1 MVHGHAGAARAKK
14 RHGHCRPDN
23 WQIPEETA
31 MPQFTRRHTTALIGS
46 ALLSSALPT
55 FAQDKR
61 PIKIGFSMALSGGL
75 AGGGKA
81 ALLTYQIWAEEVNKK
96 GGLLGRPV
104 ELVYYDDQS
113 SPATVP
119 PIYSKLLDID
129 KVDLVLSG
137 YATVPTAAAMPT
149 IIEHKKMFLSLFA
162 LGLGEQFKYDR
173 YFQLQPNGPTA
184 RTEIS
189 KGFYE
194 IAMTLDPKPKTIAIA
209 GADAEYSQIAMEGA
223 RINAPKYGM
232 KIVYDRA
239 YPPNTVDF
247 SSIMRAIK
255 ATNPEL
261 IFIASY
267 PPDSA
272 GMVRAAYDVG
282 VKARLFGGGLIGVQF
297 AAVKAQLNT
306 KLNNVVSYDLYVPEP
321 TMQFPGIDEFL
332 VRYRQRASA
341 AGVDALGIYIPPFA
355 YAEMQIL
362 EQAINATGSLDDG
375 KLAAYIHQTTF
386 KTVVGDIQFEET
398 GEWAKARNL
407 WVQYRGVTGS
417 DIEQFKQAGKQVILY
432 PPQFKSGTVVTP
444 FDATQPAL

>member
-1 MVHGHAGAARAKK
+1 
-14 RHGHCRPDN
+14 
-23 WQIPEETA
+23 
-31 MPQFTRRHTTALIGS
+31 MPQFTRRQTTALIGS
-46 ALLSSALPT
+46 AFLSSALPA

-81 ALLTYQIWAEEVNKK
+81 ALLTYQIWAEEVNKR

-119 PIYSKLLDID
+119 AIYSKLLDID

-149 IIEHKKMFLSLFA
+149 IIEHKKLFLSLFA

-194 IAMTLDPKPKTIAIA
+194 IASSLNPKPATIALA
-209 GADAEYSQIAMEGA
+209 GADAEYSQIALEGA
-223 RINAPKYGM
+223 RINAKKYGM

-247 SSIMRAIK
+247 ASIMRAIK
-255 ATNPEL
+255 ATNPDV
-261 IFIASY
+261 IFVASY

-282 VKARLFGGGLIGVQF
+282 VKARLFGGGMIGLQF
-297 AAVKAQLNT
+297 AAVKTQLNT
-306 KLNNVVSYDLYVPEP
+306 KLNNVVAYDLYVPEP
-321 TMQFPGIDEFL
+321 TMKFPGIEEFL
-332 VRYRQRASA
+332 VRYRERAGA
-341 AGVDALGIYIPPFA
+341 AGVDPLGIYIPPFA
-355 YAEMQIL
+355 YAEMQII
-362 EQAINATGSLDDG
+362 EQAVTATGTLDDG
-375 KLAAYIHQTTF
+375 KLADYIHRNTF
-386 KTVVGDIQFEET
+386 KTVVGDLRFEET
-398 GEWAKARNL
+398 GEWADPRIL
-407 WVQYRGVTGS
+407 WIQYRGVTGS
-417 DIEQFKQAGKQVILY
+417 DVDQFKQSGKQVILY
-432 PPQFKSGTVVTP
+432 PDNLKSGTVVSP
-444 FDATQPAL
+444 FDATQ